1 MGAEPLDM
9 DSRASRAWGDARKR
23 KGAAMIDA
31 FPLTERQQDLIFKS
45 LDHCRRVLDSEP
57 GDDGLK
63 QELTDTMRVFAERE

>member
-1 MGAEPLDM
+1 
-9 DSRASRAWGDARKR
+9 
-23 KGAAMIDA
+23 MIDA

-45 LDHCRRVLDSEP
+45 LDHCRRVLDREP